1 MQIRKERQEEF
12 EQIYQLVQEA
22 FTTAQVSDGTEQDFV
37 EELRRRGGYLPE
49 FALVAEQDGGLVGHI
64 MLTKTK
70 WIDAKGEEENA
81 LLLAPLC
88 VKEGYRSQGIG
99 GKLIAEAC
107 RRAADAGYSAVF
119 LIGNP
124 DYYMLWLCMYRGIR
138 HLAHPCPF
146 ALAQLHGKRAEKRR
160 PARKR
165 GKPGIDRIAA
175 LMVWANK
182 KEAKSRFFCV
192 LKEMRWYPRQ
202 SCCAPPWP
210 RWRARPLC
218 RRDMPRHMPLRLARV
233 FGPIAR
239 R

>member
-1 MQIRKERQEEF
+1 MQIRKERPEEF

-124 DYYMLWLCMYRGIR
+124 DYYMRYGFACIAGYGIS
-138 HLAHPCPF
+138 PI
-146 ALAQLHGKRAEKRR
+146 
-160 PARKR
+160 PA
-165 GKPGIDRIAA
+165 D
-175 LMVWANK
+175 L
-182 KEAKSRFFCV
+182 
-192 LKEMRWYPRQ
+192 
-202 SCCAPPWP
+202 
-210 RWRARPLC
+210 
-218 RRDMPRHMPLRLARV
+218 PLRNCMAKELKSGALQGKEGSRV
-233 FGPIAR
+233 SIE
-239 R
+239 